1 MLNNILAHDTV
12 DETLRGVPM
21 SLGRPLAPLTVT
33 AEERETLLRWVQRRT
48 TAQALA
54 QRARLVLAAAEG
66 KSNQEIVARLRVTP
80 QTVSKWRRRFLAQR
94 LDGLLD
100 EPRPGAPRQIQDA
113 DVERVVTLTLER
125 APKAATH
132 WSTRSMAKEMGI
144 SHLSVHRIWK
154 QHGLAPHRVETFKMS
169 KDLKFVEKLRD
180 VVGLY
185 LDPPDK
191 ALVLSVD
198 EKSQIQALERTRPLL
213 PLRPGIPARQT
224 HDYSRHGTT
233 TLYAALSMLDGTVI
247 GECLPR
253 HRSEEFIR
261 FLRRID
267 GETPADRELHLIV
280 DNSSTHKSPPVKQW
294 LLRHKR
300 FHLHFT
306 PTSSSWLNMVERWFG
321 EISQKRIRRGSF
333 QSVKE
338 LVAAIEEYLDQYNL
352 APKRFVW
359 TKDADMILSKVARCK
374 EALVT
379 RH

>member
-1 MLNNILAHDTV
+1 MFTPASALVTDENQRKRLRFLTRSGKTPQKVALRARIVLLAADGVANNAIARQLATSRPTV
-12 DETLRGVPM
+12 LLWRGRFS
-21 SLGRPLAPLTVT
+21 SLG
-33 AEERETLLRWVQRRT
+33 
-48 TAQALA
+48 
-54 QRARLVLAAAEG
+54 
-66 KSNQEIVARLRVTP
+66 VAGIM
-80 QTVSKWRRRFLAQR
+80 KDAK
-94 LDGLLD
+94 
-100 EPRPGAPRQIQDA
+100 RPGRKKAISPEVVQKVVEKTLHSTPRG
-113 DVERVVTLTLER
+113 
-125 APKAATH
+125 ATH
-132 WSTRSMAKEMGI
+132 WSTRSMAEEMGI

-233 TLYAALSMLDGTVI
+233 TLYAALSMLDGKVI

-267 GETPADRELHLIV
+267 RETPADRALHLIV

-338 LVAAIEEYLDQYNL
+338 LIAAIEEYLDQYNL

-379 RH
+379 GH